1 MPLRIRIAALV
12 FVASWVLSAPV
23 IAIVS
28 VAGAGD
34 PIRWGLATASCLS
47 AALMFLV
54 CRYVRRVLRP
64 LERAERLL
72 CALAQGDLHAA
83 PTDNDLRLPDEAGR
97 VLRGVALVRQEFLAL
112 HALREERHHQLQ
124 SRESILRQQLRLMAD
139 RLDDVARADVLQAL
153 DADDPDADGEFTGL
167 APLLGRIAGLL
178 TSQQDRLVG
187 LLNELRQAMDHQA
200 ALAGLRQELEIART
214 MQQSILP
221 RRLPAM
227 RGIDV
232 TALMVPAREVGGDFY
247 DYFMIDDDHFAVVIA
262 DVSGKGIP
270 AAFFMAISRTLL
282 KSNALFLREP
292 AQVATRLNE
301 QLCAENEQLMFV
313 TAFVAVLDMRQGT
326 LDFVNAGHNPPVLR
340 DRRGGVSL
348 LPRGQ
353 NPALAVVRGHPY
365 AQGRIQLR
373 AGDTLLL
380 YTDGMTEAN
389 DPSGSLFG
397 EDRLL
402 DAVALHDPA
411 CEDLPQALLRRVRA
425 FEAGSAQADDIT
437 CVALRYER
445 PQSPGGVPVADL
457 PSY

>member
-12 FVASWVLSAPV
+12 VIAALVLSAV
-23 IAIVS
+23 FAAIVS
-28 VAGAGD
+28 LPGPAD
-34 PIRWGLATASCLS
+34 RLAWRLAAA
-47 AALMFLV
+47 AALVATLSVLV
-54 CRYVRRVLRP
+54 CGYVGRVLQP
-64 LERAERLL
+64 LERAEGLL
-72 CALAQGDLHAA
+72 CALAQGDLRAA
-83 PTDNDLRLPDEAGR
+83 PRDDDLRLPDEAGR
-97 VLRGVALVRQEFLAL
+97 IVRGVALVRRELLAL
-112 HALREERHHQLQ
+112 HALRDERHRHLQ
-124 SRESILRQQLRLMAD
+124 VRETALRGQLRLMAD
-139 RLDDVARADVLQAL
+139 SLDEAVRAEVLHAL
-153 DADDPDADGEFTGL
+153 DTEALGADGEFAGL
-167 APLLGRIAGLL
+167 ARLLGRIAGQLA
-178 TSQQDRLVG
+178 SQQDRLVG
-187 LLNELRQAMDHQA
+187 VLHELRQAMEHQA
-200 ALAGLRQELEIART
+200 ALVGLRQELDIARS

-313 TAFVAVLDMRQGT
+313 TAFFAVLDMRCGM

-340 DRRGGVSL
+340 DKRGGVRL

-353 NPALAVVRGHPY
+353 NPALAVVHDRQYQP
-365 AQGRIQLR
+365 GRIRLR

-389 DPSGSLFG
+389 DPTGAMFG
-397 EDRLL
+397 EQRLL

-425 FEAGSAQADDIT
+425 FEAGCAQADDIT
-437 CVALRYER
+437 CVALRYEP
-445 PQSPGGVPVADL
+445 PQWPART
-457 PSY
+457 PSAGHPRA